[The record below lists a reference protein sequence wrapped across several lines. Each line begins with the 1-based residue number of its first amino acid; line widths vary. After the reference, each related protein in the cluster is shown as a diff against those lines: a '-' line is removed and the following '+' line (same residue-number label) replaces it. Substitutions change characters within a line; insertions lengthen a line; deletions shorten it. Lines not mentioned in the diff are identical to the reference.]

1 VRRASTERPVH
12 LRALRDAAAGR
23 DPRPVRDLVAAAGDT
38 LRTARPVWLAGPLTA
53 ADVLPP
59 RVGVD
64 LLVVLDAQSVA
75 LARAVGVLARARQV
89 VLLGDPQL
97 PPPVAVPVSVEAP
110 DPRATTPVP
119 GTSVET
125 PSVLAVLRDQ
135 LEQHKLTTR
144 YGCHDERLHALLP
157 QTRPPRRLSV
167 PPGSAASS
175 PVRFVHVPQPA
186 GSREQEE
193 SVAPEVASVVDLVR
207 EHVQHHP
214 DQSLAV
220 VTLGTTHADAVREA
234 LARAAAASPALAQA
248 LGPDAEEP
256 FLLRPVDDLHS
267 ERRDAVI
274 LTVGF
279 GRTVDGRLLY
289 RFGPV
294 NRPGGVRWLAA
305 AVGTAR
311 AQLTVVSSIRADELE
326 PRRLAADG
334 VRGLRDLLAAAEGI
348 EVSDPASGGVPAAR
362 PGLDPFDAQVGDR
375 LRAAGLPVVL
385 GSGAGSLEVP
395 LVLEHPGRSGRGL
408 VAIETDGAPVS
419 ALRSVRDRERM
430 RPEQLM
436 RAGWSVSRLCSVAWA
451 HDPDGEIAHLR
462 AVWDAARVVAD
473 AWDAAANVPAQ
484 PPDDTPAATSAEA
497 TRDPA
502 AAATPDPPPVPA
514 GRLAEAYPP
523 ADLVTLAAWVDA
535 CEPDAQEQRQVSELA
550 HELALGHVEDR
561 AASRLRQ
568 SVRAAA
574 VLTSGHRGEPPHL
587 RLPGPLASGEG
598 ADAQE
603 RLRESAG
610 DADAHEQWLE
620 DQRPPH
626 HG

>member
-1 VRRASTERPVH
+1 
-12 LRALRDAAAGR
+12 
-23 DPRPVRDLVAAAGDT
+23 VA
-38 LRTARPVWLAGPLTA
+38 
-53 ADVLPP
+53 
-59 RVGVD
+59 VD

-110 DPRATTPVP
+110 DPRATTPLP

-125 PSVLAVLRDQ
+125 PSLLAVLRDQ
-135 LEQHKLTTR
+135 VEQHRLTTR
-144 YGCHDERLHALLP
+144 YGCYDERLHALLP

-167 PPGSAASS
+167 PPGSAAPS
-175 PVRFVHVPQPA
+175 PVRFVHVPQQS
-186 GSREQEE
+186 GSRDQEE
-193 SVAPEVASVVDLVR
+193 SVAPEVAAVVDLVR
-207 EHVQHHP
+207 EHVEHRP
-214 DQSLAV
+214 EQSLAV
-220 VTLGTTHADAVREA
+220 LTLGTTHADALRAA
-234 LARAAAASPALAQA
+234 LARAAAASPLLALA
-248 LGPDAEEP
+248 LRPDAEEP
-256 FLLRPVDDLHS
+256 LLLRPVDDLHS

-289 RFGPV
+289 RFGPL

-305 AVGTAR
+305 AVATAR
-311 AQLTVVSSIRADELE
+311 QQLTVVSSIRADELE

-348 EVSDPASGGVPAAR
+348 EVPPDPASGAVPAAR
-362 PGLDPFDAQVGDR
+362 PGLDPFAAQVGDR

-385 GSGAGSLEVP
+385 GSGTGGLEVP
-395 LVLEHPGRSGRGL
+395 LALEHPGRSGRGL

-419 ALRSVRDRERM
+419 ALHGVRDRERM

-436 RAGWSVSRLCSVAWA
+436 RAGWSVARLCSVAWA
-451 HDPDGEIAHLR
+451 RDPESEIAHLR
-462 AVWDAARVVAD
+462 SVWEAARERAD
-473 AWDAAANVPAQ
+473 AWDAAGNAPAQ
-484 PPDDTPAATSAEA
+484 PAADTAEGTPADATGGTA
-497 TRDPA
+497 PA
-502 AAATPDPPPVPA
+502 PTTDLPLPDRPPVPA
-514 GRLAEAYPP
+514 GRLAQAYPP

-535 CEPDAQEQRQVSELA
+535 CDPDADEQRQVSELA
-550 HELALGHVEDR
+550 HELALGHLDDR
-561 AASRLRQ
+561 AAARLRQ

-574 VLTSGHRGEPPHL
+574 VLTGSHGRGGPAQ
-587 RLPGPLASGEG
+587 RQLPDPLGVDEG

-603 RLRESAG
+603 RLRDSAG
-610 DADAHEQWLE
+610 DADAHDQWLA